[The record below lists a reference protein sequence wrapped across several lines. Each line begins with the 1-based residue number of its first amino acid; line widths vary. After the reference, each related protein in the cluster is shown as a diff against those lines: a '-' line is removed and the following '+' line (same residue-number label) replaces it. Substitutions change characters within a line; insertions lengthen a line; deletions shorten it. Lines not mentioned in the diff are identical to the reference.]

1 MIFWVKNKASTYMRG
16 RLIHSKIQ
24 YVSQIFSQESQ
35 TTADYENM
43 NLVRKGKA
51 TKILKKK
58 TFSPRWKMPWSFL

>member
-1 MIFWVKNKASTYMRG
+1 MWG
-16 RLIHSKIQ
+16 PLIHSKIQ

-51 TKILKKK
+51 TKILKKQ
-58 TFSPRWKMPWSFL
+58 RFLHDGKCHGLFYKENSK

>member
-1 MIFWVKNKASTYMRG
+1 MRG

-51 TKILKKK
+51 TKI
-58 TFSPRWKMPWSFL
+58 